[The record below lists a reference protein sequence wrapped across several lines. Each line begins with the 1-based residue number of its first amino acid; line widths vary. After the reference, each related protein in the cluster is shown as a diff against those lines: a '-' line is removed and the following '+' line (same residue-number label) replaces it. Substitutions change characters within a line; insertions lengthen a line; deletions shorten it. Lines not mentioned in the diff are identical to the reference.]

1 MNIWGVVSEVWA
13 LHCLLWKLLIV
24 SWIICKVVEV
34 VVLILIELVG
44 GREELRMLRLVE
56 VRHRLLVVWLLLMI
70 LLHSTPSLHILLVI
84 LGWGL
89 HRRSWFPDD
98 MFILL

>member
-44 GREELRMLRLVE
+44 GREELGMLRVVG
-56 VRHRLLVVWLLLMI
+56 VRHRLLIVWLLHMI
-70 LLHSTPSLHILLVI
+70 RLHSIPSLHVLQ
-84 LGWGL
+84 
-89 HRRSWFPDD
+89 
-98 MFILL
+98 